1 MIIIELNQKKSFGR
15 FILIGSYLLIVNLT
29 SAYLAINLY
38 RNNFGF
44 EPTQSVQFSHKAHIE
59 KYDMKCVSCHYFSIK
74 SPSSGIPT
82 TWDCMICH
90 SALKN
95 ETELMKPVNYSY
107 DENIPL
113 SWKRVFRVPDYVHFS
128 HEAHTRA
135 MIDCSS
141 CHGNVEKLDKVIL
154 QKKITMKWCLDCHR
168 EPLKYIV
175 PARRISGIFTGE
187 YSNFSKVQYKM
198 NNSKIKES
206 EYGYYLPGAGKVDC
220 SICHY

>member
-1 MIIIELNQKKSFGR
+1 
-15 FILIGSYLLIVNLT
+15 
-29 SAYLAINLY
+29 
-38 RNNFGF
+38 
-44 EPTQSVQFSHKAHIE
+44 
-59 KYDMKCVSCHYFSIK
+59 
-74 SPSSGIPT
+74 
-82 TWDCMICH
+82 
-90 SALKN
+90 
-95 ETELMKPVNYSY
+95 
-107 DENIPL
+107 
-113 SWKRVFRVPDYVHFS
+113 
-128 HEAHTRA
+128 

-206 EYGYYLPGAGKVDC
+206 EYGYYLPGAGK
-220 SICHY
+220 